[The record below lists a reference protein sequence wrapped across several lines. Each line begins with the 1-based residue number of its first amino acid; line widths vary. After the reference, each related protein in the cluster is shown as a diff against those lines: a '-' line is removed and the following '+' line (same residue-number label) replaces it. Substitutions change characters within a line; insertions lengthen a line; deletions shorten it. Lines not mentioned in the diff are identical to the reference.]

1 MNYRKGE
8 SGQVTLILVVILLA
22 LLTTMGI
29 SFLYRMRLE
38 QRAVSNYA
46 DSVKAYYLAEAGI
59 EKAIARLR
67 NDTNEYDDL
76 YESWAIGFKEDLGE
90 GNYSIYEDVENE
102 ESKDKIGIFDEAA
115 KINVNMVGEDS
126 YNDGWTPY
134 EINLGA
140 IKALNEE
147 LSSDGIDN
155 DKDGEIDEE
164 NEGIEAII
172 AYRYGPDGAPGV
184 KGVDDDEDN
193 FILSSDGTD
202 NDADGAVDEV
212 DEGID
217 EPDEFCPHSPYGD
230 DNPFD
235 TLEEIRLIPGIG
247 EATFEKIKNYLT
259 IYSYDKNIDKQ
270 GKLRININKASPS
283 KISQTLQEVGVPP
296 YKADQIA
303 VNIVDFR
310 DEDDFPT
317 EYRGKYGIEK
327 TPYINEVMPHFTTF
341 ITAAAKEF
349 AKGGVKFLM
358 DKAKEKIEKKIRE
371 KIERRV
377 PKLEEEVKRAISTK
391 EKELEKE
398 IEKIIKDL
406 NKEDEEMTK
415 FFRFLGEEIAWA
427 EEAKP
432 PKKPPIK
439 VKIEAEWIELF
450 NPYEVPC
457 KVGGWQIKTSLG
469 TRTLWGEISSHGY
482 EFIFNIV
489 ITFLGKT
496 VGKEILDN
504 NGDTVILKNKRRD
517 IVDKVTYHSYG
528 APWSAFEK
536 NDPRLREFASI
547 LPGGSP
553 GFRNWFWMPQ
563 VAEGKDKDDYS
574 SFYVKNKPFAN
585 IGEIGFIHKGEW
597 QTIKLEQGGD
607 WRILDRITIVDP
619 PEKPVEGRININT
632 ASKSI
637 LEALPGIDSY
647 LSRSIIRYGNSK
659 RKPFNEIGE
668 ILEILL
674 MTKSGSNG
682 QDDDGDGYVDEGDEN
697 EFIFRGLSNLIT
709 TRSNCFTL
717 ISRGQVIRGG
727 KVVAEKK
734 IKAVIDR
741 GSSPLKIKYY
751 RELRED

>member
-1 MNYRKGE
+1 MNYKKGE

-59 EKAIARLR
+59 EKAIAQLR
-67 NDTNEYDDL
+67 GDTNEYDDL

-90 GNYSIYEDVENE
+90 GSYNIYEDVENE
-102 ESKDKIGIFDEAA
+102 ESKNKIGIFDEAA
-115 KINVNMVGEDS
+115 RINVNMAGEDS
-126 YNDGWTPY
+126 CNDGWTPY

-147 LSSDGIDN
+147 LSS
-155 DKDGEIDEE
+155 
-164 NEGIEAII
+164 EGIEAII
-172 AYRYGPDGAPGV
+172 AYRCGPDGAPGV
-184 KGVDDDEDN
+184 KGVDDDGDN
-193 FILSSDGTD
+193 SILSSDGTD

-283 KISQTLQEVGVPP
+283 KISQTLQEVGIPP
-296 YKADQIA
+296 DKADQIA

-317 EYRGKYGIEK
+317 EYHGKYGIEK
-327 TPYINEVMPHFTTF
+327 TPYINEVMPHFTTS

-358 DKAKEKIEKKIRE
+358 DKVKEKIEE
-371 KIERRV
+371 KV
-377 PKLEEEVKRAISTK
+377 PKIEEEVRRAISTK

-398 IEKIIKDL
+398 VEKIIKDL
-406 NKEDEEMTK
+406 NEENEEDEEMTK

-432 PKKPPIK
+432 PKKPPIKPPIK

-469 TRTLWGEISSHGY
+469 TRILWGELSSHGY
-482 EFIFNIV
+482 KFIFNIV

-496 VGKEILDN
+496 VGREILGN
-504 NGDTVILKNKRRD
+504 SGDTVILKNKRRD
-517 IVDKVTYHSYG
+517 IVDKVTYQSYG

-553 GFRNWFWMPQ
+553 GFRNWFWMPD
-563 VAEGKDKDDYS
+563 VGEGKDKDDYS

-585 IGEIGFIHKGEW
+585 IGEIGFIHSGREW

-607 WRILDRITIVDP
+607 WQMLDRITVADS

-632 ASKSI
+632 ASVPV

-647 LSRSIIRYGNSK
+647 LSRSIIRYGNSEK
-659 RKPFNEIGE
+659 KPFNEIGE

-682 QDDDGDGYVDEGDEN
+682 KDDDEDGYVDEADEN
-697 EFIFRGLSNLIT
+697 EFVFRGISNLIT

-717 ISRGQVIRGG
+717 ISRGEVIRGG

-734 IKAVIDR
+734 IKAVVDR